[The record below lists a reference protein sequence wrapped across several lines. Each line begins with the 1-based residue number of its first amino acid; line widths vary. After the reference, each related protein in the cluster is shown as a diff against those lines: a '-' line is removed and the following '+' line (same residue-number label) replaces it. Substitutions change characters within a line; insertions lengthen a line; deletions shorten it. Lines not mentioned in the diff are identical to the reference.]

1 MCLLYHSQKLLFT
14 VTVYHNTLYIT
25 RMHGMIGTNLCFS
38 FTIIQSYILLGVILH
53 SVHVEGYNFTIY
65 RSPKYGQD
73 GGFHFDDIRVLKSPS
88 VVGIDK
94 IYIHFT
100 SNCVL
105 AIQMSYRDINGT
117 CSLGYYH
124 GGGTAR
130 GGNNTII
137 SLSNDEYLSRITGR
151 YSTTICYLAF
161 DIKNSRNGSTRSF
174 GYGSKIGR
182 HFTISGPIYGIYGYS
197 GSQIDSLGVYLSKPT
212 YGPVGYVSGTG
223 FWDPVL
229 THMPAIS
236 RLYKVCIRHG
246 SEIDAIQFTYLTTIN
261 GTRYN
266 TNRYGGP
273 GGGESCFTLGTLERI
288 RSVDIRYVTYTSFVT
303 ITALKF
309 TIMNTRSNLQYIHGP
324 YGRPYGR
331 SGTVTASNGTLGFF
345 GHYSR
350 IRLTALG
357 MIGY

>member
-1 MCLLYHSQKLLFT
+1 
-14 VTVYHNTLYIT
+14 
-25 RMHGMIGTNLCFS
+25 MHGVIGNPHFS
-38 FTIIQSYILLGVILH
+38 SIVVQSYILLAVILR
-53 SVHVEGYNFTIY
+53 SVHVQGYNFTIY

-88 VVGIDK
+88 IVGIDK

-100 SNCVL
+100 SNNVL
-105 AIQMSYRDINGT
+105 AIQMTYRDINGT

-124 GGGTAR
+124 GDGTAR
-130 GGNNTII
+130 GGDNAII
-137 SLSNDEYLSRITGR
+137 SLLNEEYLSRITWR
-151 YSTTICYLAF
+151 YSTTIHYLAF
-161 DIKNSRNGSTRSF
+161 DIKNSRSGSTRSF
-174 GYGSKIGR
+174 GYGSKIGQ

-197 GSQIDSLGVYLSKPT
+197 GSRIDSLGVYLSKPT
-212 YGPVGYVSGTG
+212 YGPVGHISRSNTG

-229 THMPAIS
+229 THTPAIS

-246 SEIDAIQFTYLTTIN
+246 AHIDAIQFTYLTTA
-261 GTRYN
+261 GTHYN
-266 TNRYGGP
+266 TNRYGGA

-288 RSVDIRYVTYTSFVT
+288 RSVDIRYVNHTSFVT

-309 TIMNTRSNLQYIHGP
+309 TIINTSLNSQYIHGP
-324 YGRPYGR
+324 YGKPNGQ
-331 SGTVTASNGTLGFF
+331 SGTVTASNGALGFF
-345 GHYSR
+345 GHHSR